1 MAIVVLLFFFF
12 LIIEGVECRDWNMV
26 LFGAVPFVLGILGA
40 GLQIYADKQLRDLQ
54 KQNPKVR
61 EICKE
66 IDRIKRR

>member
-1 MAIVVLLFFFF
+1 MAIIVLLFFLF
-12 LIIEGVECRDWNMV
+12 LILVGIEEKDWNMV

-66 IDRIKRR
+66 NNSN